1 MVNFSFATLSRP
13 LVLAA
18 VVVTGMLWAQPCCVV
33 NAQPADTQPIPP
45 DLPTLQPQDAGL
57 SVARLN
63 VIDDVVQEGL
73 RRENMPGCVVMVG
86 YQGSIVYHQA
96 FGYRQLVP
104 EKQPMQTD
112 TVFDMASLT
121 KPIATATSVL
131 TLIEAGKI
139 ELEAPV
145 ARYIPEFAV
154 NGKADITVRQLLV
167 HMGGLIPDNAMKDY
181 MGTPAEAFE
190 KIYGLPTYVPP
201 GEKFVYTDVGFIVLA
216 DLVKRVSG
224 MDVHQYSKQKI
235 FQPLGMGETG
245 YLPNEDLQSRAAVT
259 QQRDGQ
265 PMRGQVHDPRAW
277 ALGGIA
283 GHAGLFSTASD
294 LARYGQMMLNGGSL
308 NGVVIMQ
315 PETFALMIQPVAV
328 SSGLRGLGWD
338 IKSPYSSNRGDLF
351 SPAAFGH
358 GGFTGTAMWM
368 DPELQM
374 FVIFLSNRVHPDG
387 KGSVNA
393 LAGRIGTLAAAAIR
407 EK

>member
-1 MVNFSFATLSRP
+1 MVTFSFAILSRA
-13 LVLAA
+13 LVPVLSTG
-18 VVVTGMLWAQPCCVV
+18 VVWALLCCCATVES
-33 NAQPADTQPIPP
+33 ADTRVPP
-45 DLPTLQPQDAGL
+45 DLPTVQPQDAGL
-57 SVARLN
+57 SAVRLN
-63 VIDDVVQEGL
+63 AIDDVVQEGL

-86 YQGSIVYHQA
+86 YQGSIVYHKA

-121 KPIATATSVL
+121 KPIATATSVM

-139 ELEAPV
+139 QLEAPV

-181 MGTPAEAFE
+181 AGTPAESME
-190 KIYGLPTYVPP
+190 KIYALSTYVPP

-216 DLVKRVSG
+216 DLVQRVSG
-224 MDVHQYSKQKI
+224 MDVHQYSQQKI
-235 FQPLGMGETG
+235 FQPLGMHETG
-245 YLPNEDLQSRAAVT
+245 YLPDADLQARAAVT
-259 QQRDGQ
+259 QERNGQ
-265 PMRGQVHDPRAW
+265 LMRGQVHDPRAW

-294 LARYGQMMLNGGSL
+294 LARYGQMLLNGGSL

-315 PETFALMIQPVAV
+315 PETVALMIQPVEV

-351 SPAAFGH
+351 SPSAFGH

-407 EK
+407 EE